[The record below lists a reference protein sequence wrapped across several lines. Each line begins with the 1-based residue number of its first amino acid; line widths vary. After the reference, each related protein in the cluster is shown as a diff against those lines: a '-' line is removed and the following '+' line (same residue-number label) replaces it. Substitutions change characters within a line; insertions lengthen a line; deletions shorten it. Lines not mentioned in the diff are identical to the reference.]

1 MPGAAPAT
9 LPVCP
14 PLMYIMEII
23 ADSLSSHIGFGDL
36 VYRFT
41 VAAFLAALL
50 GVNREWRNK
59 PAGLRTHILVAVA
72 ACAFALLSLEL
83 FLETTELH
91 PDARSDP
98 IRVIE
103 AVVTGVAFL
112 GAGVIIQSSGTVTGV
127 TTGASVWVAGAIG
140 LSAGIGNVRIALLCA
155 GFGLLAL
162 IVLGWIERMTITKR
176 RRGKTN
182 IDGDRD

>member
-1 MPGAAPAT
+1 MET
-9 LPVCP
+9 L
-14 PLMYIMEII
+14 
-23 ADSLSSHIGFGDL
+23 ANSLSGDTSFAQL
-36 VYRFT
+36 LFRFT
-41 VAAFLAALL
+41 AASVLAALL
-50 GVNREWRNK
+50 GINREWRNK

-83 FLETTELH
+83 FIETTELH

-112 GAGVIIQSSGTVTGV
+112 GAGVIIQSGGTVTGV

-140 LSAGIGNVRIALLCA
+140 LSAGIGNIRIALMCA

-162 IVLGWIERMTITKR
+162 IVLGWFERMTIGKR
-176 RRGKTN
+176 RRNKTDV
-182 IDGDRD
+182 DGGQD